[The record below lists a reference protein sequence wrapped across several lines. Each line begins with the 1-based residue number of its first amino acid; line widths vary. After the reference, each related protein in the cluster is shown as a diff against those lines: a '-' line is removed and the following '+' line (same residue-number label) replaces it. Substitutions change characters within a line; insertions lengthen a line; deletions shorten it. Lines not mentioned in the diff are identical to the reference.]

1 MVSIYNFLKRSVLRA
16 KGRVRSLGFRLC
28 RAQAFSISE
37 FRARACS
44 TVAHLKDSLQQ
55 DCRPCCRTGA
65 SSAGFSNARFFAGQG
80 DSEGFV

>member
-44 TVAHLKDSLQQ
+44 TVAPLKGQ
-55 DCRPCCRTGA
+55 
-65 SSAGFSNARFFAGQG
+65 SAARLPAVLPNWSVICGF
-80 DSEGFV
+80 